1 MEEVYMDA
9 ADPMQEQ
16 KKGCQTVVFEVVAP
30 HTSRVLHVS
39 CMFWGC
45 CSDALIVKFDEAV
58 HEVMDGRY
66 STLAFEVSDIDG
78 DKITDHVAFYKMSSN
93 CFHFFIYVISYL
105 SFTGETGFYLLSDG
119 GYPKVKYLICPFKW
133 PEVGTD
139 HQKWSSHLDSIQ
151 KDIERTFGS
160 IKQRF
165 ECLVNPITL
174 QEAHGL
180 EQMFNGCCVLHNII
194 LDYNCADN

>member
-16 KKGCQTVVFEVVAP
+16 KKGCPTVVFEVVAS
-30 HTSRVLHVS
+30 HTTRVLHVS

-78 DKITDHVAFYKMSSN
+78 DKKTDHGAFYNMSSN
-93 CFHFFIYVISYL
+93 CFHFFICVISYL
-105 SFTGETGFYLLSDG
+105 
-119 GYPKVKYLICPFKW
+119 
-133 PEVGTD
+133 
-139 HQKWSSHLDSIQ
+139 
-151 KDIERTFGS
+151 
-160 IKQRF
+160 
-165 ECLVNPITL
+165 
-174 QEAHGL
+174 
-180 EQMFNGCCVLHNII
+180 
-194 LDYNCADN
+194 